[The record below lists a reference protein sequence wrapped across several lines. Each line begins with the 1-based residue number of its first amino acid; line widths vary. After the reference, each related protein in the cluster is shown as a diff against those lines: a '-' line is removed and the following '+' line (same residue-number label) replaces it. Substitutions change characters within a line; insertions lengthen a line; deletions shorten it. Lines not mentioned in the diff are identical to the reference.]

1 MTIEGSET
9 KGILS
14 KRATRR
20 LPITLSYFSR
30 RNRTKILICICN
42 HNITYDMSRMMPDRG
57 LSNRKQS
64 GVKAKKNRLT
74 YVFTSNAN
82 RSEKLL
88 PFIIGKAVQP

>member
-30 RNRTKILICICN
+30 RNRTKILICICD

-57 LSNRKQS
+57 LFDRKQL

-74 YVFTSNAN
+74 YMFTLNADG
-82 RSEKLL
+82 SEKLS
-88 PFIIGKAVQP
+88 PFIIGKAAQP